1 MHSVRSSAALSVGVM
16 LAMSASFGQT
26 PARVR
31 GTVTSIDEGT
41 LTVNERDGRVFKLK
55 TGLHT
60 SYAYVIPS
68 NLQAIRVGTF
78 VGSAVKGPLSSM
90 VAVELAIIPENMQAG
105 RISLYAWDP
114 LADPTTLPASS
125 IIPTNMTNGLVSR
138 VSKVSPAASSM
149 RKASGTIS
157 GKKTGSRNLTLS
169 VTYDNGSKS
178 FQIVVPSN
186 APIVRYVLSDRSALA
201 IGSSVMIK
209 TKPGDEAGLVTIG
222 KGVSPPM

>member
-31 GTVTSIDEGT
+31 GTVTSIDGGT

-55 TGLHT
+55 SGLHT

-114 LADPTTLPASS
+114 LPDPTTLPASS
-125 IIPTNMTNGLVSR
+125 IVPTNMTNGLVSH
-138 VSKVSPAASSM
+138 VSKVSRAASST
-149 RKASGTIS
+149 RKASGST
-157 GKKTGSRNLTLS
+157 TGSRNLTLS

-186 APIVRYVLSDRSALA
+186 APIVQYVLSDRSALA

-209 TKPGDEAGLVTIG
+209 TNPGDEADLVTIG